1 MPEVTVIIGE
11 RSFTVACTAGEESQ
25 LEACSVKL
33 NAEANVLVAHSGK
46 MQESQMLLMSGLM
59 LADRAI
65 SLEEKLKVAKAEIKN
80 LRNDLEKIPNEIKS
94 LRNKVQVNNV
104 SEELL
109 TSLSELTVNAEAAAD
124 NLEKKLARP
133 IT

>member
-65 SLEEKLKVAKAEIKN
+65 SLEENVAFTPGGVT
-80 LRNDLEKIPNEIKS
+80 RGYS
-94 LRNKVQVNNV
+94 
-104 SEELL
+104 
-109 TSLSELTVNAEAAAD
+109 
-124 NLEKKLARP
+124 ARR
-133 IT
+133 

>member
-1 MPEVTVIIGE
+1 MTKVTVTIGE
-11 RSFTVACTAGEESQ
+11 RPFTVACTAGEESQ

-33 NAEANVLVAHSGK
+33 NAEANVLVAHSRK

-65 SLEEKLKVAKAEIKN
+65 SLEEKVKIAEAEIKN
-80 LRNDLEKIPNEIKS
+80 LRNDLEKIPKHMKP
-94 LRNKVQVNNV
+94 LRNKVQVANV
-104 SEELL
+104 SEDFL
-109 TSLSELTVNAEAAAD
+109 TSLSELTVHAEAAAD
-124 NLEKKLARP
+124 NLEKKLGRP

>member
-1 MPEVTVIIGE
+1 MTEVTVTIGE
-11 RSFTVACTAGEESQ
+11 RPFTVACTAGEESQ
-25 LEACSVKL
+25 LEACAVKL

-65 SLEEKLKVAKAEIKN
+65 SLEEKVKVAESEIKN

-94 LRNKVQVNNV
+94 LRDKVQVSNI
-104 SEELL
+104 SDELL
-109 TSLSELTVNAEAAAD
+109 TSLSELTIDAEAAAN

>member
-11 RSFTVACTAGEESQ
+11 RPFTVACTAGEESQ

-33 NAEANVLVAHSGK
+33 NAEANVLVAHSGR

-65 SLEEKLKVAKAEIKN
+65 SLEERVKLAEAEIKK
-80 LRNDLEKIPNEIKS
+80 LRSDREKIPKDIKS
-94 LRNKVQVNNV
+94 LRSKFQVSDV
-104 SEELL
+104 SKELL
-109 TSLSELTVNAEAAAD
+109 TSLSELTVNAEAAAN
-124 NLEKKLARP
+124 NLEKKLTRL

>member
-11 RSFTVACTAGEESQ
+11 RPFTVACTAGEESQ
-25 LEACSVKL
+25 LEACAVKL

-46 MQESQMLLMSGLM
+46 MQETQMLLMSGLM

-65 SLEEKLKVAKAEIKN
+65 SLEEKVKVAEAEIKN
-80 LRNDLEKIPNEIKS
+80 LLNDLKKTSNEIKS
-94 LRNKVQVNNV
+94 LKIKVQVDNV
-104 SEELL
+104 SEGLL
-109 TSLSELTVNAEAAAD
+109 TSLSELTVHAEAAAD
-124 NLEKKLARP
+124 SLEKKLARP